1 MTQGVHG
8 DPQRPSVVTAP
19 VAGPTPGRMAPLQW
33 FGGATGST
41 LGIGSSREASI
52 FIRVFVA
59 NALLLIAAA
68 LALLV
73 TPVTISAPIALT
85 EAFVVVLSLVV
96 MLVASLVLLRPLFAP
111 LDRLTVRMNSVD
123 LLQPSERL
131 SLTGL
136 PEVDKLVS
144 AFNRMLERLEAE
156 RKESGRRALA
166 AQEAERLRIARGLHD
181 EVGQTMTGV
190 LLQLRRVS
198 NELPAPQRAHL
209 VETQQAVKTCLEEV
223 RRISH
228 ELRPET
234 LEHLGLSS
242 ALAALSTSFSR
253 RTGIPV
259 ERRFGHRLPAL
270 PPDVEL
276 ALYRVAQE
284 GLTNA
289 ARHANPSTV
298 LLSLE
303 QGDGTVILR
312 IVDDGEGFSGPHRF
326 DGDGLRGIRER
337 ALMIDGTLS
346 IKPANTVGRGRA
358 ARAGRGVEV
367 RLEVPIRNG
376 QP

>member
-1 MTQGVHG
+1 MTG
-8 DPQRPSVVTAP
+8 P
-19 VAGPTPGRMAPLQW
+19 VAGPAPGRTAPLRW
-33 FGGATGST
+33 FGGATGSR
-41 LGIGSSREASI
+41 LGIGSSREAKSI

-111 LDRLTVRMNSVD
+111 LDRLTVRMNNVD

-209 VETQQAVKTCLEEV
+209 VETRQAVKTCLEEV

-259 ERRFGHRLPAL
+259 ERRFGHGLPAL

-337 ALMIDGTLS
+337 ALMIDGALS
-346 IKPANTVGRGRA
+346 IKPAEMVGRGRA